1 MGHNDLIKR
10 ALLVEL
16 YKNAPEEIKQIMRTN
31 EEIII
36 GGDDANKKVAE
47 LGALGFREF
56 VGYDMGYKYRVFSF
70 PVLTN
75 EDVANLEQIAIINS
89 NKGRLD
95 EIARATSKTHFWVKF
110 WSIFYFV
117 CMAISTIVL
126 LVTL

>member
-1 MGHNDLIKR
+1 MGHNDLIKK

-56 VGYDMGYKYRVFSF
+56 VEYDMGYKYRVFSF

-89 NKGRLD
+89 NKRRLD